1 LLKTNCVL
9 CLWLGFPLIDLEGE
23 MIGYVKILRDLT
35 DNKRSADTIKRNLK
49 ELEDLNAQREC
60 AGHTFARFTKSPS
73 SIISTAKYLKD
84 NFKKMKPEM
93 FKKC

>member
-1 LLKTNCVL
+1 VFYAYGLV
-9 CLWLGFPLIDLEGE
+9 FPLIDLEGE

-49 ELEDLNAQREC
+49 ELEDLNAHKEMC
-60 AGHTFARFTKSPS
+60 WPFARFTKSPS